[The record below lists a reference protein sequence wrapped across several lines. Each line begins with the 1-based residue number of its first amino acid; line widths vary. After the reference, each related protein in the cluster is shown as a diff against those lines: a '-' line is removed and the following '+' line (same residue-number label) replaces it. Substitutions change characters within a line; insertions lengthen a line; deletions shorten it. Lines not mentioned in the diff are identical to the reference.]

1 MAESAKAKKAP
12 QELTEKQQRFRRL
25 AAQVTSERASRTKP
39 RFRLMRVETVIR
51 AIMTQSIQ
59 ISASIE
65 NPVEKRKREFYQETP
80 VRQTARH
87 T

>member
-1 MAESAKAKKAP
+1 M
-12 QELTEKQQRFRRL
+12 
-25 AAQVTSERASRTKP
+25 
-39 RFRLMRVETVIR
+39 R

-65 NPVEKRKREFYQETP
+65 NPVEKRKREFYQETAA
-80 VRQTARH
+80 RQTARH

>member
-1 MAESAKAKKAP
+1 MNAP
-12 QELTEKQQRFRRL
+12 TQITRD
-25 AAQVTSERASRTKP
+25 RASRTKP
-39 RFRLMRVETVIR
+39 RRRLMRVEIVSR

-65 NPVEKRKREFYQETP
+65 NPMEKMEKRKREFYQETP
-80 VRQTARH
+80 ASQTARH

>member
-1 MAESAKAKKAP
+1 MS
-12 QELTEKQQRFRRL
+12 
-25 AAQVTSERASRTKP
+25 
-39 RFRLMRVETVIR
+39 VETVIR

-80 VRQTARH
+80 ARQTARH

>member
-1 MAESAKAKKAP
+1 VTRDKAS
-12 QELTEKQQRFRRL
+12 L
-25 AAQVTSERASRTKP
+25 TKP
-39 RFRLMRVETVIR
+39 RFRLMRVDTVMR

-65 NPVEKRKREFYQETP
+65 NSVEKRKREFYQETAA
-80 VRQTARH
+80 RQTGRH